1 MSSNLRAMSDHHHMH
16 REHHVQSSAALRD
29 FVIGMADGLT
39 VPFAL
44 AAGLSGAVNSTGL
57 IVTAG
62 VAEIAA
68 GTIAMGLGGY
78 LGARTEKE
86 HYESELERE
95 RLEVENV
102 PHMEAREVGDIL
114 RDFGVPEAH
123 VPAVVAGISRNPGKW
138 VDFMMRFELG
148 LERPDARRLLQ
159 SPLIIGGAYML
170 GGMVPLAPYM
180 YTKHVGEAL
189 QLSVVV
195 SLLALVAFGAFKG
208 YFTGQK
214 PLKAAMQTMFIGSL
228 AAGVA
233 YGIASL
239 IA

>member
-1 MSSNLRAMSDHHHMH
+1 MSGHHHH
-16 REHHVQSSAALRD
+16 EHHVNSPAALRD

-44 AAGLSGAVNSTGL
+44 AAGLAGAINSTGL

-62 VAEIAA
+62 AAEIAA

-86 HYESELERE
+86 HYESEHRRE
-95 RLEVENV
+95 SREVELV
-102 PHMEAREVGDIL
+102 PHIEAKEVGDIL
-114 RDFGVPEAH
+114 RDFGVPEMQ
-123 VPAVVAGISRNPGKW
+123 VPVVVGAIQKNPRKW

-148 LERPDARRLLQ
+148 LERPDPRRLMQ
-159 SPLIIGGAYML
+159 SPLIIGGAYAA
-170 GGMVPLAPYM
+170 GGFVPLFPYI
-180 YTKHVGEAL
+180 VIDNVEQAL
-189 QLSVVV
+189 AISAAV
-195 SLLALVAFGAFKG
+195 SLVALFAFGAFKG

-214 PLKAAMQTMFIGSL
+214 MLGAALQTTLVGSL
-228 AAGVA
+228 AAAAA
-233 YGIASL
+233 YVIAKL

>member
-1 MSSNLRAMSDHHHMH
+1 MSQHPHHHEQH
-16 REHHVQSSAALRD
+16 IESSQSLRD
-29 FVIGMADGLT
+29 FVIGMSDGLT

-44 AAGLSGAVNSTGL
+44 AAGLSGAIDSTAL

-78 LGARTEKE
+78 LGAKTEKE
-86 HYESELERE
+86 HYESEERRE
-95 RLEVENV
+95 HREVETV
-102 PHMEAREVGDIL
+102 PHVEEKEVADIL
-114 RDFGVPEAH
+114 RSFGVPEAQ
-123 VPAVVAGISRNPGKW
+123 VPAVVEGISQNPKKW

-148 LERPDARRLLQ
+148 LERPDPRRLLH

-170 GGMVPLAPYM
+170 GGMVPLLPYILIN
-180 YTKHVGEAL
+180 HVSEAL
-189 QLSVVV
+189 PISVVV
-195 SLLALVAFGAFKG
+195 SLVALFAFGAFKG

-214 PLKAAMQTMFIGSL
+214 PVTSAVQTTLIGSV
-228 AAGVA
+228 AAATA
-233 YGIASL
+233 YAIASL